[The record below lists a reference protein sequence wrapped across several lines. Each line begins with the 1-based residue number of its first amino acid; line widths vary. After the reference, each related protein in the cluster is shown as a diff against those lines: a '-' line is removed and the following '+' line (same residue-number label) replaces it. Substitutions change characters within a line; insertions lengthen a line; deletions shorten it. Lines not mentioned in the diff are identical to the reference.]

1 MLAAK
6 IGRARMMRAVGL
18 ALCLTLAFVPCVSAK
33 KWTVTERE
41 VALEQKIA
49 KAEKAS
55 QLTSREAEKLRKKL
69 AAIRFKQAKMKAGND
84 GKLSYE
90 DNERLEK
97 LLNSL
102 SLEIQKFQ
110 LEKRIDE

>member
-1 MLAAK
+1 MASTFGTARLMQAAS
-6 IGRARMMRAVGL
+6 L
-18 ALCLTLAFVPCVSAK
+18 ALCFSLAFVPAVSAK

-49 KAEKAS
+49 KAEKAN
-55 QLTSREAEKLRKKL
+55 QLTSKEAEKLRKKL

-90 DNERLEK
+90 DNEKLEK
-97 LLNSL
+97 ALNSL
-102 SLEIQKFQ
+102 SLDIQKFQ
-110 LEKRIDE
+110 LEKRVDE